1 MSPSDDFRAA
11 LRAGQ
16 PQEAFLLA
24 MSRATELRV
33 TTWVVPTGQAADAK
47 GVIAPQPGRR
57 LRTHINL
64 LQGDIENEV
73 GDRFLRD
80 RQYQE
85 LRQFHH
91 QQVGKGSEI
100 VAQNIESLR
109 RLFSV
114 MQALHGSDASAF
126 LANPTPD
133 KLGTPSQA
141 DLEPVET
148 PDADLPPSADW
159 TTVADPSPPP
169 SPAMPAAERV
179 SPDLPGPDLVIPD
192 PPETELEPDDE
203 SSSSPLSD
211 PWQEQRVPAE
221 PSIPPQPEPA
231 AADDDDLFDFEDDDD
246 DDAGGDREDAE
257 SAAPVDAPLT
267 FSWADAAPA
276 ETVVEQAGDHAA
288 EPPMLA
294 QIETAVDADLEAL
307 FRDLEEHGPDEE
319 TSTDATDAPAAAPE
333 RSQPPSPPLEA
344 SHDDFWDDFVA
355 FVEADSP
362 AAEPAAAE
370 TPGAFLDLAENVD
383 WGEWYAD
390 DTPDDATPTP
400 LATEARTPA
409 ATPAPTEHFPTARE
423 EDWETFT
430 PVPFTP
436 DTRSAAEVIADK
448 PVTPSPEAAHSDSSE
463 TWDEDFFSANFLVD
477 EPPKS

>member
-319 TSTDATDAPAAAPE
+319 TSTDATDAP
-333 RSQPPSPPLEA
+333 RSPPP
-344 SHDDFWDDFVA
+344 D
-355 FVEADSP
+355 
-362 AAEPAAAE
+362 AEPAPHRRRSKPATMISGMISLLLSKPIALRLSQRRLRHPVLSS
-370 TPGAFLDLAENVD
+370 TSLRMWIGVS
-383 WGEWYAD
+383 G
-390 DTPDDATPTP
+390 TPTTPRTTPHRHPWRPRRGHRLLPQHRPSIFLLLAKRIGRP
-400 LATEARTPA
+400 LLL
-409 ATPAPTEHFPTARE
+409 
-423 EDWETFT
+423 
-430 PVPFTP
+430 
-436 DTRSAAEVIADK
+436 
-448 PVTPSPEAAHSDSSE
+448 SPLHRIPGRR
-463 TWDEDFFSANFLVD
+463 LR
-477 EPPKS
+477 